1 MTIFSR
7 REKINQ
13 ICDTLTLWGIF
24 LVFFAIPLETER
36 RWFYY
41 IVLSLPVTAWFIRI
55 LLQSTTRQWKKSV
68 IQYVAGLIVIFYLV
82 LLFGRKP
89 LPDVFRSFFPEL
101 GMLSF
106 CVLLIVNR
114 EYAFRPSVSHW
125 KLKKAF
131 DFAILC
137 YGVIVL
143 ISAFLS
149 FFPEESF
156 PQLRKGFVIYLLLYL
171 CISDNVRSFDTFK
184 KVILAAYLAVLAVS
198 ITVLV
203 QGAAYPAGS
212 YMVKNWLVRKEA
224 VRLFDF
230 SSLNPLFHVQF
241 PFSHF
246 QKMSLFL
253 AIGLHLIMLQYFIT
267 IKRISRQWVALTAF
281 LAFAALILTL
291 SRGALLAL
299 SFSMILLALL
309 TKWKYLIP
317 LILVLLLLVII
328 MPAVMRQY
336 YADLF
341 RVSEYKNPSSR
352 VGFYLERWAVV
363 GELIKKYPVFGT
375 GYGSRQFESVCRLIS
390 PLTRFEKRPHPY
402 SWYLQIACES
412 GMLGL
417 WAFLLFSAFL
427 LGLLFQRWRQQT
439 PASYYRDINA
449 SLIALLAIPYFY
461 GLVNFVHAGG
471 LGLLV
476 WIIYGLCA
484 SYMKLTVKFK
494 DIDELRKEIESQEEV
509 FEEI

>member
-7 REKINQ
+7 KEKFIR
-13 ICDTLTLWGIF
+13 IFDAITLWGIF
-24 LVFFAIPLETER
+24 LLFFAIPLETER

-41 IVLSLPVTAWFIRI
+41 IALSLPVTAWFIRI
-55 LLQSTTRQWKKSV
+55 LLQSTARQWKKSM
-68 IQYVAGLIVIFYLV
+68 IQYASALVVLACLV

-114 EYAFRPSVSHW
+114 EYAFRPSVSQW

-131 DFAILC
+131 DFVIMC
-137 YGVIVL
+137 YGLIVL
-143 ISAFLS
+143 VSAFLS

-184 KVILAAYLAVLAVS
+184 KVVLAAYLAVLIVS
-198 ITVLV
+198 VGVLG

-224 VRLFDF
+224 VRPFDF

-246 QKMSLFL
+246 QRMALFL
-253 AIGLHLIMLQYFIT
+253 AIGFHVILLQYFIT
-267 IKRISRQWVALTAF
+267 IKRISRQWVALTAVF
-281 LAFAALILTL
+281 SFAALILTL
-291 SRGALLAL
+291 SRGAFLAVF
-299 SFSMILLALL
+299 FSTILLILL

-317 LILVLLLLVII
+317 VVLVLVLLVII
-328 MPAVMRQY
+328 MPGVMRQY
-336 YADLF
+336 YADMF
-341 RVSEYKNPSSR
+341 HVSEYTNPASR
-352 VGFYLERWAVV
+352 VGFYFERWAVT
-363 GELIKKYPVFGT
+363 GDLIKKYPVFGT
-375 GYGSRQFESVCRLIS
+375 GYGSRQFADVCRLVI
-390 PLTRFEKRPHPY
+390 PTIRFEKRPHPY
-402 SWYLQIACES
+402 NWYLQIASES
-412 GMLGL
+412 GMTGL
-417 WAFLLFSAFL
+417 AAFLLFSAFL
-427 LGLLFQRWRQQT
+427 FALLFHRWQQQT
-439 PASYYRDINA
+439 PASYHRDINA
-449 SLIALLAIPYFY
+449 ALIALLVVPYLY
-461 GLVNFVHAGG
+461 GMVNFVHTGG

-476 WIIYGLCA
+476 WLIYGLCA

-494 DIDELRKEIESQEEV
+494 DIGELRKEIESQEKI
-509 FEEI
+509 FEEF

>member
-1 MTIFSR
+1 MTIFNR
-7 REKINQ
+7 REKIIQ
-13 ICDTLTLWGIF
+13 ICDIITLWGIF
-24 LVFFAIPLETER
+24 LLFFAIPLETER

-41 IVLSLPVTAWFIRI
+41 TVLSLPVTAWFIRI

-68 IQYVAGLIVIFYLV
+68 VQYVAALILMAFLV
-82 LLFGRKP
+82 LLFGRKS

-106 CVLLIVNR
+106 CVLLIANR

-131 DFAILC
+131 DFMVLC

-143 ISAFLS
+143 VSAFLS

-156 PQLRKGFVIYLLLYL
+156 PQLRKGFVIYLLVYL
-171 CISDNVRSFDTFK
+171 CISDNIRSFDTFK

-198 ITVLV
+198 IIVLV
-203 QGAAYPAGS
+203 QGVAYPAGS

-224 VRLFDF
+224 VRPFDPA
-230 SSLNPLFHVQF
+230 SLNPLFHVQF

-246 QKMSLFL
+246 QRMALFL
-253 AIGLHLIMLQYFIT
+253 AIGFHLIMLQYFIT
-267 IKRISRQWVALTAF
+267 VKRISRQWVAATAC

-291 SRGALLAL
+291 SRGAFLAVF
-299 SFSMILLALL
+299 FSMILLILL

-317 LILVLLLLVII
+317 LFLVLLILAII

-336 YADLF
+336 YTDVF
-341 RVSEYKNPSSR
+341 RVGEYTNPSSR
-352 VGFYLERWAVV
+352 VGFYLERWSVA
-363 GELIKKYPVFGT
+363 GNLIMKYPVFGT
-375 GYGSRQFESVCRLIS
+375 GYGSRQFESVYRLIN
-390 PLTRFEKRPHPY
+390 PMIRFEKKPHAY
-402 SWYLQIACES
+402 SWYLQTASES

-417 WAFLLFSAFL
+417 WSFLLFSAFVLAL
-427 LGLLFQRWRQQT
+427 LHQRWRQQT

-449 SLIALLAIPYFY
+449 ALIALLVVPYLY
-461 GLVNFVHAGG
+461 GLVNFVHIGG

-476 WIIYGLCA
+476 WLIYGLCT

-494 DIDELRKEIESQEEV
+494 DIDELRKEIESQETV